1 MSSKRSSL
9 LFKKILEAIPFD
21 DWVSSRDIS
30 RRIEIRPQSVGI
42 IIRNNL
48 LNIHVERKKR
58 VKSLVFVYRRLP
70 KLKHA

>member
-1 MSSKRSSL
+1 M
-9 LFKKILEAIPFD
+9 LFKNILEAIPFD

-30 RRIEIRPQSVGI
+30 RRTGIRPQSVGI

-48 LNIHVERKKR
+48 LNIHVERKKKG
-58 VKSLVFVYRRLP
+58 KSLVFVYRRLP